1 MALFLH
7 LDAVFTTRQVALKFA
22 IDGRGFNFA
31 QGAAVAVHLTFV
43 GFLRVVY
50 VEEFF
55 HCLISLS
62 LKLLKESRWRIAS
75 ISQVSA
81 GA

>member
-1 MALFLH
+1 
-7 LDAVFTTRQVALKFA
+7 
-22 IDGRGFNFA
+22 
-31 QGAAVAVHLTFV
+31 VHLTFV

-50 VEEFF
+50 VVWFF